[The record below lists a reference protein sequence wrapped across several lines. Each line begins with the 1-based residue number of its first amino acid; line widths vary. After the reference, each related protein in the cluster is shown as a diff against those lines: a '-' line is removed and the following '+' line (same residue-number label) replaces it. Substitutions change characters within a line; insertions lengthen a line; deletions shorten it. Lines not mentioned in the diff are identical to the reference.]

1 MVDDFKHN
9 LKRSA
14 KGSVILAASQILS
27 TLLLAIGMLVVARI
41 LGSKSWGLLSIAN
54 SIITLVQLFQDFGI
68 KDTLT
73 KYISENKQFG
83 KNGNVKK
90 IVESGVALSLA
101 SSITLTFLLILSADY
116 IAVTVYKEPELA
128 QLIKLLSV
136 AIIGRA
142 LLFTSYGITE
152 GYERMEL
159 RGALRVIYTFLK
171 SILSPF
177 LVLLGFGVIGG
188 VLGEVGPILT
198 TGLIGLVIIFIL
210 YRSEPRNDDELS
222 HKDILLLFLRFGGPL
237 YFANLL
243 TSIRPQIMT
252 FLVGLYVGE
261 EIAGNWTIVLWFSSL
276 ISFVYLPIR
285 TTTFPLLSKLTDK
298 KELEFVYKNSIKF
311 ATLLTYPI
319 AFTILALSDQIITVL
334 FTHEYSYAPV
344 FLRLYMIT
352 FLYTGIGSLTN
363 IPLLNSQKYTKETL
377 KIQTIQFLI
386 PIAPAIFIIPRFG
399 AIGEIVLLLIGVGIS
414 KIYAVIKIKKLFGF
428 TLDFSSSSKLFI
440 SGIVSSLIT
449 WSVCEIITINLWIE
463 LIIGG
468 FVSITVY
475 TFFVLLLK
483 ALTPKDYKRL
493 YQLATTFGPFS
504 KPFQIIIIMLMKH
517 QNASVP
523 P

>member
-14 KGSVILAASQILS
+14 KGSAILAVSQILS

-41 LGSKSWGLLSIAN
+41 LGSTSWGLLSIAN
-54 SIITLVQLFQDFGI
+54 SIVTLVQLFQDFGI

-73 KYISENKQFG
+73 KYISENKQLG

-90 IVESGVALSLA
+90 IIESGVVLSLA
-101 SSITLTFLLILSADY
+101 SSVILTFLLILSADY
-116 IAVTVYKEPELA
+116 IAVTVYKDSELA
-128 QLIKLLSV
+128 QLIKLLSI

-159 RGALRVIYTFLK
+159 RGALRVIYTFFK

-177 LVLLGFGVIGG
+177 LVLLGYGVLGG
-188 VLGEVGPILT
+188 VLGEVGPIIT
-198 TGLIGLVIIFIL
+198 TGLIGLFIIFIL
-210 YRSEPRNDDELS
+210 YRSEPRNDNDLS
-222 HKDILLLFLRFGGPL
+222 YRDILLLFLSFGGPL

-243 TSIRPQIMT
+243 TSIRPQLLT
-252 FLVGLYVGE
+252 FLMGLYVGE

-285 TTTFPLLSKLTDK
+285 TTIFPLLSKLTDK

-334 FTHEYSYAPV
+334 FTNEYSYAPV

-352 FLYTGIGSLTN
+352 FLYTGIGSLSN
-363 IPLLNSQKYTKETL
+363 IPLLNSQKHTKETL
-377 KIQTIQFLI
+377 KIQIIQFLI

-399 AIGEIVLLLIGVGIS
+399 AIGEIILLLIGVGVS
-414 KIYAVIKIKKLFGF
+414 KIYAVIKIKHLFGF
-428 TLDFSSSSKLFI
+428 TIDFSSSLKLFL
-440 SGIVSSLIT
+440 SGIVSSLVT
-449 WSVCEIITINLWIE
+449 WGICEIVTINPGIE
-463 LIIGG
+463 LFLGG
-468 FVSITVY
+468 FFSLTAY
-475 TFFVLLLK
+475 TLLVFLLK
-483 ALTPKDYKRL
+483 ALTLKDYKRL
-493 YQLATTFGPFS
+493 HEIAETFGPFS
-504 KPFQIIIIMLMKH
+504 KPVQWVTNLLMKH
-517 QNASVP
+517 QNSFVP